1 MAQFSSCQH
10 PDLSNRAVI
19 YSPVAI
25 CSHRDTQSGK
35 EDEEAMG
42 EFEEVELAEE
52 VGEDVLMLTV
62 AGQEQV
68 DGTVKESR
76 QQSENEDTRRSK
88 VASLQNKEGEEHV
101 NEGTEVRDEDQG
113 KLDEQTKDKECETI
127 ISSSPV
133 LAEAEKYQI
142 SDSNEVLREEIH
154 AEECMETDPTE
165 TNMRDSSLKELN
177 VTCLDVCLGQ
187 SGHGR
192 KYSDG
197 KTSEDMT
204 QYPDHLETVLAQH
217 LTAVKKNINSQGNP
231 CQSNDC
237 IEANTLHQ
245 TEDNQIITN
254 HQDEVKNNENR
265 KNTNTISNSNDQHS
279 DVESKTRSEAGEQTE
294 PGTLPAVTFEPQS
307 LTEIGAAERKTG
319 AGVGQAE
326 TLEDEEDERKTCQE
340 VIGDLVFEGKDE
352 MEKEMFH
359 QIENL
364 PADVHV
370 EPGEPHVQDV
380 SVDGHKDKIFD
391 KERDTSEMNEK
402 TEVSLKENTTTTAE
416 RGRVQEH
423 LLQDPRMSE
432 IDPGDNQELRQLA
445 EDKKETEQEHAIEGE
460 VEMGEE
466 PVTVLD
472 DYIIEST
479 EVPSIPFIRWPFG
492 TTSESQQDKEL
503 QKVTVQ
509 AGEKKEEK
517 KKQIQ
522 EKEKCT
528 KQEGEKEK
536 LKEKEEKKDYQ
547 ILEDIKKDSEVKEL
561 KQAIENGTVGV
572 HPQPLWKEG
581 QGKSKLLPTMR
592 KDDDWIKRDQQGEG
606 IGEEAKDWR
615 KELRPFRKN
624 ILANERRSQEWMIKH
639 KVPEPKCSQKK
650 GDWMKELKSVIK
662 DESQS
667 KKKDDQVKKK
677 RVVLLEDGHSYIP
690 QREEMTP
697 DDREEVK
704 LMFHRKVES
713 PVHPKRRN
721 SRTLQDQNHEISLYV
736 KAGSDGESIGNCPFS
751 QRIFMILLL
760 KGVIFTVTTV
770 DVKRK
775 PANLQDLAPGI
786 NPPFMTFDGEVKV
799 DVNKIEEFLEEKLTP
814 PRYPRLAPKHPEA
827 NTAGIDIFAKFSA
840 YIKNPRRDTHDALE
854 KALLKSLRRLDD
866 FLRTPLSEEIDADAV
881 GDLPESTRSFLDGPE
896 LTLADCNLLPKLHI
910 LKVVVKKYRGLD
922 IPAEMTGVWRY
933 LTCAY
938 LRKEFTSTCP
948 AERETEFAY
957 LDVAKLIK

>member
-19 YSPVAI
+19 YSPLAI
-25 CSHRDTQSGK
+25 CSDRDTQSGK
-35 EDEEAMG
+35 EDEEPMG

-52 VGEDVLMLTV
+52 VGEDVLMLTA

-68 DGTVKESR
+68 DDTVNELR
-76 QQSENEDTRRSK
+76 QQSEDEDTRRSE
-88 VASLQNKEGEEHV
+88 VASLQHEEGEEHV
-101 NEGTEVRDEDQG
+101 NEGTEAEDEDRG
-113 KLDEQTKDKECETI
+113 KLDEQTKDKECEII
-127 ISSSPV
+127 ISSSV
-133 LAEAEKYQI
+133 LAETKTYQI
-142 SDSNEVLREEIH
+142 SDCSEVHREEIY
-154 AEECMETDPTE
+154 AEECMETDPIE
-165 TNMRDSSLKELN
+165 KNMRDSSLKELQVN
-177 VTCLDVCLGQ
+177 CLDVCQGQ
-187 SGHGR
+187 SRDGK
-192 KYSDG
+192 KYSVG
-197 KTSEDMT
+197 KTSEGTT
-204 QYPDHLETVLAQH
+204 QDPDHLERDLAQV
-217 LTAVKKNINSQGNP
+217 LTPVKENVSSQGNK
-231 CQSNDC
+231 CQSNEC
-237 IEANTLHQ
+237 IEVNTLTQ

-254 HQDEVKNNENR
+254 HQDEVKNNENG
-265 KNTNTISNSNDQHS
+265 KNTNTISGPNDQHS
-279 DVESKTRSEAGEQTE
+279 NVESKIGSEAGEETD
-294 PGTLPAVTFEPQS
+294 PGTLLAVTFEPQS
-307 LTEIGAAERKTG
+307 LTEIGVAERKTG
-319 AGVGQAE
+319 ARVGQAE
-326 TLEDEEDERKTCQE
+326 TLEDEEYERKTCRE
-340 VIGDLVFEGKDE
+340 VIEDLVFEGKDE

-364 PADVHV
+364 AVDVHV
-370 EPGEPHVQDV
+370 EPGELHVQDV
-380 SVDGHKDKIFD
+380 SVNRHKDKIFD
-391 KERDTSEMNEK
+391 KERDSFEMNK
-402 TEVSLKENTTTTAE
+402 ITEVPLKENTTTTTE

-423 LLQDPRMSE
+423 LLQDLRMSE

-445 EDKKETEQEHAIEGE
+445 EDKKKTEQENAIEGE

-472 DYIIEST
+472 DYIIESI
-479 EVPSIPFIRWPFG
+479 EVPNISFIRWPVG
-492 TTSESQQDKEL
+492 TTSERPQDKEL

-509 AGEKKEEK
+509 AGEKEEEK
-517 KKQIQ
+517 TTQVQK
-522 EKEKCT
+522 KEKCT

-547 ILEDIKKDSEVKEL
+547 ILKDIKKDFEVKGL

-572 HPQPLWKEG
+572 QPQPLWNEG
-581 QGKSKLLPTMR
+581 QGKLKLLSTMR
-592 KDDDWIKRDQQGEG
+592 KDDDWIKRDQQDEG
-606 IGEEAKDWR
+606 SGEEVNDRR

-624 ILANERRSQEWMIKH
+624 VLENERRGQEWMIEKN
-639 KVPEPKCSQKK
+639 VPEPQSSPKK

-667 KKKDDQVKKK
+667 KKKDDHAKKK

-697 DDREEVK
+697 DEREEVK
-704 LMFHRKVES
+704 LIVHRKVES
-713 PVHPKRRN
+713 PVHPKQRN

-736 KAGSDGESIGNCPFS
+736 KAGSDGVSIGNCPFS

-775 PANLQDLAPGI
+775 PTNLQDLAPGV

-840 YIKNPRRDTHDALE
+840 YIKNQRRDTHDALE

-910 LKVVVKKYRGLD
+910 LKVVAKKYRGLD

-933 LTCAY
+933 LACAY

-948 AERETEFAY
+948 AEQETEFAY
-957 LDVAKLIK
+957 LDVAKRIK

>member
-19 YSPVAI
+19 YSPVTI
-25 CSHRDTQSGK
+25 CSDRDTQSGK

-62 AGQEQV
+62 AGQQQV
-68 DGTVKESR
+68 DGTVNESR
-76 QQSENEDTRRSK
+76 QQSENEDTRRSE
-88 VASLQNKEGEEHV
+88 VASLQHKEEEEHV
-101 NEGTEVRDEDQG
+101 KEGTDVGDEDRG
-113 KLDEQTKDKECETI
+113 TLDEQTKDKECETI

-133 LAEAEKYQI
+133 LAETKKYQL
-142 SDSNEVLREEIH
+142 SDSSEVLREKIY
-154 AEECMETDPTE
+154 AEECMETIE
-165 TNMRDSSLKELN
+165 TNMWDSSLKELSVN
-177 VTCLDVCLGQ
+177 CLDVCLGQ
-187 SGHGR
+187 SGDGN

-197 KTSEDMT
+197 KTSEDTT
-204 QYPDHLETVLAQH
+204 QHPDHLERDLAQVR
-217 LTAVKKNINSQGNP
+217 TAVKENVSSQGNP
-231 CQSNDC
+231 CQNNDC
-237 IEANTLHQ
+237 TEVKTLNQ
-245 TEDNQIITN
+245 TEDKQIITS
-254 HQDEVKNNENR
+254 HQEEVKNNENR
-265 KNTNTISNSNDQHS
+265 KNTNTISGSHDQHS
-279 DVESKTRSEAGEQTE
+279 DVESKIGSKAGEETE
-294 PGTLPAVTFEPQS
+294 PGMLLTVTFDPQS
-307 LTEIGAAERKTG
+307 LTEIGFAERK
-319 AGVGQAE
+319 ARVGVGQAE

-364 PADVHV
+364 AADVHV
-370 EPGEPHVQDV
+370 EPGELHVQDV
-380 SVDGHKDKIFD
+380 SVDGHKGKIFD
-391 KERDTSEMNEK
+391 KERDTSEKNEK
-402 TEVSLKENTTTTAE
+402 TEVSLNKNATTTAE
-416 RGRVQEH
+416 RGRGHEH
-423 LLQDPRMSE
+423 LLQDLRMSE
-432 IDPGDNQELRQLA
+432 IDPGDNQQLKQLA
-445 EDKKETEQEHAIEGE
+445 EDKKETEQENVIEGE

-472 DYIIEST
+472 DYIIDST
-479 EVPSIPFIRWPFG
+479 DGPSIPFIKWPFG
-492 TTSESQQDKEL
+492 TTSERQQDEEL
-503 QKVTVQ
+503 QKVSVQ
-509 AGEKKEEK
+509 AGEKEDEK
-517 KKQIQ
+517 KKQVQ
-522 EKEKCT
+522 EKEKYT
-528 KQEGEKEK
+528 KQDGEKEK
-536 LKEKEEKKDYQ
+536 LKEKEERKDDQ
-547 ILEDIKKDSEVKEL
+547 ILKDIKKDSEVKGL

-572 HPQPLWKEG
+572 QLQPLWNEG
-581 QGKSKLLPTMR
+581 QGKSKLLSTMR

-606 IGEEAKDWR
+606 FGEEVKDWR

-624 ILANERRSQEWMIKH
+624 ILENERCGQEWMIEK
-639 KVPEPKCSQKK
+639 KVPEPKSSQKK
-650 GDWMKELKSVIK
+650 GDCMKELKSMIK

-697 DDREEVK
+697 DEREEVK
-704 LMFHRKVES
+704 LIVHRKVES

-775 PANLQDLAPGI
+775 PANLQDLAPGV

-910 LKVVVKKYRGLD
+910 LKVIVKKYRGLD

-938 LRKEFTSTCP
+938 LKKEFTSTCP
-948 AERETEFAY
+948 AEREIEFAY
-957 LDVAKLIK
+957 MDVAKLIK